1 MEQILLIQKDNTYQD
16 IFSDIEEKVE
26 GGMDVR
32 KAVKRVL
39 PKHKHKFESL
49 FEFDPDVMEDDNPE
63 SDGHDSVDAELPSR
77 MPGY

>member
-1 MEQILLIQKDNTYQD
+1 
-16 IFSDIEEKVE
+16 
-26 GGMDVR
+26 MDVR

-39 PKHKHKFESL
+39 PKHKH
-49 FEFDPDVMEDDNPE
+49 EFDSDVMEDDNLE